1 MGEKLNVL
9 LEPDNRVDKFTVCV
23 EKDHTVVGQLGE
35 RRPWKVRKDDFLI
48 PQK

>member
-23 EKDHTVVGQLGE
+23 EKDHTVVGQLGKGD
-35 RRPWKVRKDDFLI
+35 PGKFAKTTF
-48 PQK
+48 